1 MILPTTKAIEVTLG
15 ELLKKN
21 AEFDFRGKK
30 ETFTVASWFEAQFED
45 VLVKRKDNAKVFDV
59 ATQTM
64 QELKLPSYIF
74 SVDSNWEE
82 SEEIESGSSA
92 YEGLYQLKN
101 GENKGKYVGLN
112 NVAIRKIFPFAI
124 ITNDY
129 YLTNAASI
137 FLTKKFRKVGTE
149 IFNVKSSTQ
158 NIDENIEIGIRV
170 QWETGRP
177 FWSPVAFNTT
187 PTASHKFFGLSA
199 QIQVELD
206 FPMLGEELIE
216 APTTFTLEKI

>member
-45 VLVKRKDNAKVFDV
+45 VLVKRKDNAKVFNV
-59 ATQTM
+59 ETQTM

-82 SEEIESGSSA
+82 SEEIESGSSS

-158 NIDENIEIGIRV
+158 NIDEN
-170 QWETGRP
+170 
-177 FWSPVAFNTT
+177 
-187 PTASHKFFGLSA
+187 L
-199 QIQVELD
+199 QISN
-206 FPMLGEELIE
+206 FM
-216 APTTFTLEKI
+216 

>member
-82 SEEIESGSSA
+82 SEEIES
-92 YEGLYQLKN
+92 
-101 GENKGKYVGLN
+101 
-112 NVAIRKIFPFAI
+112 
-124 ITNDY
+124 
-129 YLTNAASI
+129 
-137 FLTKKFRKVGTE
+137 
-149 IFNVKSSTQ
+149 
-158 NIDENIEIGIRV
+158 
-170 QWETGRP
+170 
-177 FWSPVAFNTT
+177 
-187 PTASHKFFGLSA
+187 
-199 QIQVELD
+199 
-206 FPMLGEELIE
+206 
-216 APTTFTLEKI
+216 